1 MFSVY
6 YLLFFIVPLLLTFIE
21 HGCYS
26 VESSSPVQSLIHA
39 DVTCE
44 VDVDKGPLTGLTVHV
59 GGRAGCR
66 QKRGRWKEQLNTKT

>member
-1 MFSVY
+1 M
-6 YLLFFIVPLLLTFIE
+6 PLLLTFLE

-26 VESSSPVQSLIHA
+26 VESSSPVRLLIYA
-39 DVTCE
+39 DVPCE
-44 VDVDKGPLTGLTVHV
+44 VDVDKGPLTGLIVHV